1 MKNKKNLFLTI
12 CTIILLPL
20 LLTGCFNYHDINKVT
35 FPTSV
40 IFDINDL
47 GEAVI
52 YLDCI
57 KPYRSTNDSSDK
69 GRRII
74 YKGEGRTAMEA
85 LEDINRASS
94 YKLNY
99 SQTRAYIFTEKA
111 AKNGI
116 KKFLDL
122 INNNSEFQVKPSA
135 FIYYGDVDDLL
146 STVSADEEYLGLFLN
161 DLVGKEKYNS
171 KAVKSNINYYLSNV
185 LMGGNTALLTS
196 IELKENALDKK
207 IEIDGASIF
216 KDNILIEKI
225 NIENSLMYN
234 ILMGTA
240 KTGIL
245 EATNPNSKSDFISL
259 EIIDSNVKD
268 NLSYENGAIK
278 LIKDIEVDVSDTET
292 STSIS
297 LIKLIKDIE
306 VDVSV
311 SEIQGSL
318 IVDSSALDYI
328 RYNEEEYING
338 YVKYIFNKYKEKKL
352 DIFDVERLAEM
363 YFSKEDIKDPLS
375 ITELEVRTKLNIKG
389 TGITRNSL

>member
-1 MKNKKNLFLTI
+1 MKNRRIKAWVL
-12 CTIILLPL
+12 CCVILLPL

-40 IFDINDL
+40 IFDVDDL
-47 GEAVI
+47 GKSI
-52 YLDCI
+52 LYLDCI

-74 YKGEGRTAMEA
+74 YKGEGKTAMEA
-85 LEDINRASS
+85 LEDINRVSS
-94 YKLNY
+94 YKLDY

-111 AKNGI
+111 ARNGI

-278 LIKDIEVDVSDTET
+278 LIKDIEVDVS
-292 STSIS
+292 
-297 LIKLIKDIE
+297 
-306 VDVSV
+306 V

>member
-1 MKNKKNLFLTI
+1 MKNKKNLLFILL
-12 CTIILLPL
+12 TIILLPL

-47 GEAVI
+47 GECII

-74 YKGEGRTAMEA
+74 YKGEGRSAMEA

-94 YKLNY
+94 YKLDY

-111 AKNGI
+111 SRNGI

-135 FIYYGDVDDLL
+135 FVYYGDVDDLL
-146 STVSADEEYLGLFLN
+146 NTVSADEEYLGLFLN

-171 KAVKSNINYYLSNV
+171 KSVKSNINYYLSNI
-185 LMGGNTALLTS
+185 LMGGNTSLLTS

-234 ILMGTA
+234 ILMGSA

-268 NLSYENGAIK
+268 DLSYEDGVIK
-278 LIKDIEVDVSDTET
+278 LIKN
-292 STSIS
+292 
-297 LIKLIKDIE
+297 IK

-311 SEIQGSL
+311 AEIQGNL
-318 IVDSSALDYI
+318 IVDSTALDYI

-338 YVKYIFNKYKEKKL
+338 YVKYIFNKYKEKNL
-352 DIFDVERLAEM
+352 DIFNVERLAEM
-363 YFSKEDIKDPLS
+363 YFPRKDIKEALS
-375 ITELEVRTKLNIKG
+375 KTEIEVKTKLNIKG
-389 TGITRNSL
+389 TGIAKDSI